1 MSRERLL
8 GGQEAKA
15 ALRHSTLLVPPD
27 LLCAFEARLTLHMQ
41 IGIVHQE
48 GISTSLGFRQQAKLH
63 FISLNSQ

>member
-27 LLCAFEARLTLHMQ
+27 LLHAFEARLTLHMR
-41 IGIVHQE
+41 IENVHQE
-48 GISTSLGFRQQAKLH
+48 GRSTSLAFEQQAK
-63 FISLNSQ
+63 FP